1 MMNDPITKVMQ
12 DASEIVRYDEVGI
25 PLYIREGLL
34 SSYPDHRAL
43 CHWHEDIEWVQI
55 RSGQMNYYIN
65 GKRVLLNAGEAII
78 VNSRQMHYGYS
89 ENGQECD
96 FICIL
101 CHPKILTANSVLYQ
115 SYITPV
121 LSNPALEYLHLK
133 PENPE
138 DTEALQ
144 TLPEILRLKKEQPT
158 AYEIEAAAL
167 LSLLWCRLLRTHPM
181 MPDGNTAVSQ
191 DPDLLIQRDMVSYI
205 YSHYSESINLE
216 EIAAAGKVCRN
227 KCCQIFRRYLC
238 QSPIDFLNH
247 YRLEVSCHLL
257 NTTKMSI
264 AEICTACG
272 FNHQSYYS
280 KIFLRT
286 YHCTP
291 RDFRKRAESP
301 ANITGFFLYT
311 FFVKKKEEFARHFPI
326 PVIIKLQMV
335 VALNLT
341 KNTIFSIYFTR
352 RMNMVKKFVYGPHLK
367 PKLFVKRD
375 PLFRRKPD

>member
-144 TLPEILRLKKEQPT
+144 TLPEILRLKKEPPP
-158 AYEIEAAAL
+158 
-167 LSLLWCRLLRTHPM
+167 RLRNRGCCSAFPFVVPSFAHA
-181 MPDGNTAVSQ
+181 PDDAGRQHRRLTGSRSS
-191 DPDLLIQRDMVSYI
+191 DP
-205 YSHYSESINLE
+205 
-216 EIAAAGKVCRN
+216 A
-227 KCCQIFRRYLC
+227 RY
-238 QSPIDFLNH
+238 
-247 YRLEVSCHLL
+247 
-257 NTTKMSI
+257 
-264 AEICTACG
+264 G
-272 FNHQSYYS
+272 
-280 KIFLRT
+280 
-286 YHCTP
+286 
-291 RDFRKRAESP
+291 
-301 ANITGFFLYT
+301 FLY
-311 FFVKKKEEFARHFPI
+311 
-326 PVIIKLQMV
+326 LQ
-335 VALNLT
+335 
-341 KNTIFSIYFTR
+341 
-352 RMNMVKKFVYGPHLK
+352 
-367 PKLFVKRD
+367 
-375 PLFRRKPD
+375 PLQ

>member
-144 TLPEILRLKKEQPT
+144 TLP
-158 AYEIEAAAL
+158 
-167 LSLLWCRLLRTHPM
+167 
-181 MPDGNTAVSQ
+181 GN
-191 DPDLLIQRDMVSYI
+191 
-205 YSHYSESINLE
+205 
-216 EIAAAGKVCRN
+216 
-227 KCCQIFRRYLC
+227 
-238 QSPIDFLNH
+238 
-247 YRLEVSCHLL
+247 
-257 NTTKMSI
+257 
-264 AEICTACG
+264 
-272 FNHQSYYS
+272 
-280 KIFLRT
+280 
-286 YHCTP
+286 
-291 RDFRKRAESP
+291 SP
-301 ANITGFFLYT
+301 AEEGTADRLRNRGCCSAFPFVVPSFAHASDDAGRQHRRLTGSRSSDPARYGFLY
-311 FFVKKKEEFARHFPI
+311 
-326 PVIIKLQMV
+326 LQ
-335 VALNLT
+335 
-341 KNTIFSIYFTR
+341 
-352 RMNMVKKFVYGPHLK
+352 
-367 PKLFVKRD
+367 
-375 PLFRRKPD
+375 PLQ

>member
-1 MMNDPITKVMQ
+1 MINDPITKVMQ

-216 EIAAAGKVCRN
+216 EIAAAGNGMYVRADNTNSALKALQKEIEKMNKTELDSKVYSEYDEQF
-227 KCCQIFRRYLC
+227 QIFAWIALFLL
-238 QSPIDFLNH
+238 IADFMTLDRKN
-247 YRLEVSCHLL
+247 R
-257 NTTKMSI
+257 I
-264 AEICTACG
+264 
-272 FNHQSYYS
+272 
-280 KIFLRT
+280 
-286 YHCTP
+286 
-291 RDFRKRAESP
+291 FRK
-301 ANITGFFLYT
+301 
-311 FFVKKKEEFARHFPI
+311 V
-326 PVIIKLQMV
+326 
-335 VALNLT
+335 
-341 KNTIFSIYFTR
+341 
-352 RMNMVKKFVYGPHLK
+352 
-367 PKLFVKRD
+367 KLFS
-375 PLFRRKPD
+375 

>member
-1 MMNDPITKVMQ
+1 
-12 DASEIVRYDEVGI
+12 
-25 PLYIREGLL
+25 
-34 SSYPDHRAL
+34 
-43 CHWHEDIEWVQI
+43 
-55 RSGQMNYYIN
+55 MNYYIN

-138 DTEALQ
+138 DAKALQ
-144 TLPEILRLKKEQPT
+144 ILPEILRLKKEQPV

-291 RDFRKRAESP
+291 RDFRKRAEGLP
-301 ANITGFFLYT
+301 T
-311 FFVKKKEEFARHFPI
+311 
-326 PVIIKLQMV
+326 
-335 VALNLT
+335 
-341 KNTIFSIYFTR
+341 
-352 RMNMVKKFVYGPHLK
+352 
-367 PKLFVKRD
+367 
-375 PLFRRKPD
+375 